1 MEVQGAPL
9 PTARYPPD
17 PHEHPMITVSNV
29 SKGFGGKLLF
39 EEVNTSFGPGKR
51 FGLTGPNGAGKSTFM
66 KILNGDIE
74 ADQGNVYRPKRLGI
88 LRQDHSL
95 FDNMRVL
102 DVVISGNPRLWDAM
116 QEKDR
121 IFAQPEMSDED
132 GERLGELECVVSEE
146 DGYTAEPDASV
157 LLEGLGIEQ
166 SSHERPLSELKGGF
180 KVRVLLA
187 QALFGRPDALL
198 LDEPTNNLDIESIA
212 WLEDFLNSY
221 NGVLVVISHDRHFLN
236 EVCTHIADIDYQT
249 IIQYPGNYDEMVRQK
264 SQIRGQVESANI
276 KKLEKVKQLQDF
288 VSRFAAG
295 TRSSQAASRKKEIE
309 RLRPDEIKRSNIQRP
324 YIRFEFERPSGRDV
338 IEVHKLAGGYG
349 DTTIFQGLHFSLTRG
364 EKVAIIGKN
373 GAGKTT
379 LVQTLIGEIPSL
391 RGNIK
396 WGHETNVG
404 YFPQEH
410 EHVIPPG
417 FTIFDWMFEQKP
429 DAGKEGV
436 RSALGRMLFSG
447 EDGDKPT
454 ATLSGGERVR
464 GLMARLMLL
473 KYNVLLLDEPTNHLD
488 LEAISAL
495 RDGIEAYQGT
505 CIFVSHDRDLVEG
518 VANKILL
525 VENGKVEV
533 FAGGYAEYARSR
545 KK

>member
-1 MEVQGAPL
+1 
-9 PTARYPPD
+9 
-17 PHEHPMITVSNV
+17 MITVSNV

-39 EEVNTSFGPGKR
+39 ESVNTSFGPGKR

-66 KILNGDIE
+66 KILIGDIE
-74 ADQGNVYRPKRLGI
+74 PDEGFVSKPKRLGV

-95 FDNMRVL
+95 YDHMRVL
-102 DVVISGNPRLWDAM
+102 DVVIQGNTRLWEAM

-121 IFAQPEMSDED
+121 LFAKAELTDDE

-146 DGYTAEPDASV
+146 DGYTAEPDAAV

-166 SSHERPLSELKGGF
+166 AGHERPLSELKGGF
-180 KVRVLLA
+180 KLRVLLA

-198 LDEPTNNLDIESIA
+198 LDEPTNHLDIESIA
-212 WLEDFLNSY
+212 WLEDFLNGY

-236 EVCTHIADIDYQT
+236 SVCTHISDIDYQA
-249 IIQYPGNYDEMVRQK
+249 IIQYPGTYDDMVRQK
-264 SQIRGQVESANI
+264 SQIRGQVEISNA

-295 TRSSQAASRKKEIE
+295 TRSTQAASRRKEIE
-309 RLRPDEIKRSNIQRP
+309 RLRPDEIKRSNIARP
-324 YIRFEFERPSGRDV
+324 YIRFEFERQSGKDV
-338 IEVHKLAGGYG
+338 LEVHKLAGGYG
-349 DTTIFQGLHFSLTRG
+349 DVTIFQGLHLTLTRG
-364 EKVAIIGKN
+364 EKVAVLGKN

-379 LVQTLIGEIPSL
+379 LVQTLIGAQPPL

-417 FTIFDWMFEQKP
+417 HTIFDWMFEQKP
-429 DAGKEGV
+429 EAGKEGV

-464 GLMARLMLL
+464 GLLARLMLL
-473 KYNVLLLDEPTNHLD
+473 KFNVLVLDEPTNHLD

-495 RDGIEAYQGT
+495 RDGIESYQGT
-505 CIFVSHDRDLVEG
+505 CIFVSHDRDLVET
-518 VANKILL
+518 VANKI
-525 VENGKVEV
+525 VYIEDGKVEV
-533 FAGGYAEYARSR
+533 YSGGYPEYARAR
-545 KK
+545 AKK

>member
-1 MEVQGAPL
+1 
-9 PTARYPPD
+9 
-17 PHEHPMITVSNV
+17 MITVSNV

-39 EEVNTSFGPGKR
+39 ESVNTSFGPGKR
-51 FGLTGPNGAGKSTFM
+51 FGLTGPNGAGKTTFM
-66 KILNGDIE
+66 KVLIGDIE
-74 ADQGNVYRPKRLGI
+74 PDEGNVYRPKRLGI

-95 FDNMRVL
+95 FDHMRVL
-102 DVVISGNPRLWDAM
+102 DVVISGNARLWDAM

-121 IFAQPEMSDED
+121 LFAKEDLTDDE

-146 DGYTAEPDASV
+146 DGYTAEPDAAV

-166 SSHERPLSELKGGF
+166 ASQELPLSELKGGF
-180 KVRVLLA
+180 KLRVLLA

-198 LDEPTNNLDIESIA
+198 LDEPTNHLDIESIA

-221 NGVLVVISHDRHFLN
+221 SGVLVVISHDRHFLN
-236 EVCTHIADIDYQT
+236 AVCTHIADIDYQA
-249 IIQYPGNYDEMVRQK
+249 IIQYPGTYDDMVRQK
-264 SQIRGQVESANI
+264 SMVRGQVEISNA

-295 TRSSQAASRKKEIE
+295 TRSTQAASRKKEIE

-324 YIRFEFERPSGRDV
+324 YIRFEFERQSGKDV
-338 IEVHKLAGGYG
+338 LEVNKLAAGYG
-349 DTTIFQGLHFSLTRG
+349 STTIFQGLHLGLTRG
-364 EKVAIIGKN
+364 EKVAIVGKN

-379 LVQTLIGEIPSL
+379 LVQTLLGEVAPL

-417 FTIFDWMFEQKP
+417 HTIFEWMFEQKP
-429 DAGKEGV
+429 EAGKEGV

-473 KYNVLLLDEPTNHLD
+473 KFNVLIFDEPTNHLD

-505 CIFVSHDRDLVEG
+505 CIFVSHDRDLVET

-533 FAGGYAEYARSR
+533 YSGGYAEYARAR
-545 KK
+545 AKKSG